1 MSSHKLFSAVTMLV
15 ALFAQPASNA
25 EDIAGKPD
33 QAAGSGWQSAYM
45 DLNPPKDFKKGDRLI
60 IRVEGSAEYV
70 KLRLLPEN
78 GNASQPTGVL
88 GSKMKVPPGGKIEL
102 MLTEARP
109 KVKQISVHAGR
120 EAWGEVI
127 NPNGGDIKI
136 QRIDLNP

>member
-1 MSSHKLFSAVTMLV
+1 
-15 ALFAQPASNA
+15 
-25 EDIAGKPD
+25 
-33 QAAGSGWQSAYM
+33 
-45 DLNPPKDFKKGDRLI
+45 
-60 IRVEGSAEYV
+60 
-70 KLRLLPEN
+70 
-78 GNASQPTGVL
+78 
-88 GSKMKVPPGGKIEL
+88 MKVPPGGKIEL